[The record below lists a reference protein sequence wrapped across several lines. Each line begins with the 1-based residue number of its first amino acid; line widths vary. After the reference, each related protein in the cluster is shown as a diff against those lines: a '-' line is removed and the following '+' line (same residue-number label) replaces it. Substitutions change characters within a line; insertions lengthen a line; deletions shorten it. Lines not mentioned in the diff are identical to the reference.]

1 MYLVKKYPHKFP
13 FNCFRL
19 KMSLKINIQQHLLV
33 INNLNEFEL
42 NLMDIMQE
50 NCFRLL
56 RFVDLFVGLKY
67 LIETTLKSDVV
78 LIDSFLFNY

>member
-1 MYLVKKYPHKFP
+1 MYLVGRSPHIFP

-19 KMSLKINIQQHLLV
+19 KKFLKINIQRLLLV

-42 NLMDIMQE
+42 GLVDIMKE

-56 RFVDLFVGLKY
+56 MFVDLFVKLGH
-67 LIETTLKSDVV
+67 LIETALKSDVV
-78 LIDSFLFNY
+78 LIDSFLFI

>member
-1 MYLVKKYPHKFP
+1 MYLVKKSPHRFL
-13 FNCFRL
+13 FDCFRL
-19 KMSLKINIQQHLLV
+19 KKSLKINIQLHLLV

-42 NLMDIMQE
+42 GLMDIMQE
-50 NCFRLL
+50 SCFRLL

-67 LIETTLKSDVV
+67 LIETALKSDVV